1 MFPVVISVTSDPK
14 IKEALQSIDTT
25 LKRIEIILQNLQKIQ
40 LYRSKEFVEDD
51 RKQEDQGK

>member
-1 MFPVVISVTSDPK
+1 MFPVVISETSNPK